1 MSKNQIKLT
10 IDLSDDLLNTL
21 LTVMAITSQ
30 QNALQGAMPMLM
42 GAMGGQGKPTPP
54 KGEEKPSMGFN
65 MDKK

>member
-1 MSKNQIKLT
+1 MSNQIKLT
-10 IDLSDDLLNTL
+10 FDISDELLDKL

-30 QNALQGAMPMLM
+30 QNALQGAVPMLM
-42 GAMGGQGKPTPP
+42 GAMGGQGAPPPP